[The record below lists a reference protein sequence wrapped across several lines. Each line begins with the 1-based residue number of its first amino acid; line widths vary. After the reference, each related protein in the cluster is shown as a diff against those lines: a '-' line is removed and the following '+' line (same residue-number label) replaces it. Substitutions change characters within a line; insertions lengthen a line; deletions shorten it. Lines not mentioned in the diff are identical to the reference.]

1 MKNKLNSSRTLSYL
15 ILGLFI
21 GIFLFVRS
29 FMGIYIF
36 NFRLG
41 ELGVLFCFLLTGFY
55 VLFIYKKKLIDKSI
69 ELNYLLIIL
78 SFFLVLLFSDS
89 NILDTYSYKSSS
101 YIWTMSFMILGAYL
115 YSNNN
120 FDDILFKFFR
130 FLLPLIYCFLV
141 LIPNGIKE
149 FFMEFF
155 GTYSDKFEMHK
166 GSDILIMYVIVFMI
180 NNRKLKENDLN
191 IYFFVSI
198 SSLFLPLFMFKS
210 RAAFIAA
217 VGFFIIEVLRNR
229 KVLFSKRKKIIILF
243 LLFILFFSLSVIFI
257 SQSTTLDKDDSIVG
271 LASIVEFRYQSY
283 NQQNEGLPLFFIR
296 DSRLY
301 SADGNLNWRLQIWQD
316 VWNDLK
322 KSNRTI
328 LFGYGY
334 KDKIPAMNIE
344 ERQGIDLKNENVHN
358 NFVNILAR
366 GGVLQLSLFISFY
379 YFVIYRYRSKYGNY
393 DILIYIL
400 PILFCSFFDATMEN
414 AHFPLL
420 YYFFLGRL
428 HIMEY

>member
-191 IYFFVSI
+191 IYF
-198 SSLFLPLFMFKS
+198 LLAFLH
-210 RAAFIAA
+210 
-217 VGFFIIEVLRNR
+217 
-229 KVLFSKRKKIIILF
+229 
-243 LLFILFFSLSVIFI
+243 
-257 SQSTTLDKDDSIVG
+257 
-271 LASIVEFRYQSY
+271 YSY
-283 NQQNEGLPLFFIR
+283 P
-296 DSRLY
+296 
-301 SADGNLNWRLQIWQD
+301 
-316 VWNDLK
+316 
-322 KSNRTI
+322 
-328 LFGYGY
+328 
-334 KDKIPAMNIE
+334 
-344 ERQGIDLKNENVHN
+344 
-358 NFVNILAR
+358 
-366 GGVLQLSLFISFY
+366 FY
-379 YFVIYRYRSKYGNY
+379 V
-393 DILIYIL
+393 
-400 PILFCSFFDATMEN
+400 
-414 AHFPLL
+414 
-420 YYFFLGRL
+420 
-428 HIMEY
+428 

>member
-1 MKNKLNSSRTLSYL
+1 MENRLNSSKIFSYL
-15 ILGLFI
+15 ILGIFI

-29 FMGIYIF
+29 FMGIYIL

-41 ELGVLFCFLLTGFY
+41 ELGVLFCFLLTIFY
-55 VLFIYKKKLIDKSI
+55 VLFIYKKKLIDRSI

-78 SFFLVLLFSDS
+78 SFFIVLIVSDS
-89 NILDTYSYKSSS
+89 NILDTYTYKSSS
-101 YIWTMSFMILGAYL
+101 YIWTMSFILVGTYV
-115 YSNNN
+115 YSNTD
-120 FDDILFKFFR
+120 FDEIIFKFFR
-130 FLLPLIYCFLV
+130 LLLPVIYCFLV
-141 LIPNGIKE
+141 LIPTGIKE
-149 FFMEFF
+149 FFIEFF

-166 GSDILIMYVIVFMI
+166 GSDLLIMYVIVFMI
-180 NNRKLKENDLN
+180 NNKKLNENNLN
-191 IYFFVSI
+191 IYYFISI

-229 KVLFSKRKKIIILF
+229 KVLFPERKKTIILF
-243 LLFILFFSLSVIFI
+243 LLFILFFSLSVTFI
-257 SQSTTLDKDDSIVG
+257 SESRTLDKDDSIVG
-271 LASIVEFRYQSY
+271 LTSIVEFRYQSY
-283 NQQNEGLPLFFIR
+283 NEQNEELPLFFIR
-296 DSRLY
+296 DNRLY

-316 VWNDLK
+316 VWVDLK
-322 KSNRTI
+322 KSNKDI

-358 NFVNILAR
+358 NFVNLFAR
-366 GGVLQLSLFISFY
+366 GGLLQFSLFISFY
-379 YFVIYRYRSKYGNY
+379 YFVITRYKSKHGNY

-400 PILFCSFFDATMEN
+400 PILFCSFFDAAMEN

-428 HIMEY
+428 HIKEY

>member
-89 NILDTYSYKSSS
+89 NIL
-101 YIWTMSFMILGAYL
+101 ILIVINQVLYMDDVFHDFGCYL

-191 IYFFVSI
+191 IYF
-198 SSLFLPLFMFKS
+198 LLAFLHYSYPFLCL
-210 RAAFIAA
+210 RA
-217 VGFFIIEVLRNR
+217 GQHLLLQLDFIIEVLRNR
-229 KVLFSKRKKIIILF
+229 KVLFSKKEK
-243 LLFILFFSLSVIFI
+243 
-257 SQSTTLDKDDSIVG
+257 
-271 LASIVEFRYQSY
+271 
-283 NQQNEGLPLFFIR
+283 
-296 DSRLY
+296 RL
-301 SADGNLNWRLQIWQD
+301 
-316 VWNDLK
+316 
-322 KSNRTI
+322 
-328 LFGYGY
+328 
-334 KDKIPAMNIE
+334 
-344 ERQGIDLKNENVHN
+344 
-358 NFVNILAR
+358 
-366 GGVLQLSLFISFY
+366 
-379 YFVIYRYRSKYGNY
+379 
-393 DILIYIL
+393 
-400 PILFCSFFDATMEN
+400 
-414 AHFPLL
+414 
-420 YYFFLGRL
+420 
-428 HIMEY
+428 